1 MIIRSIIALIIF
13 VAFFNDQIATVT
25 AMSPYSILGVS
36 RTATDKQIE
45 AQYRKMRSK
54 HRRSRLKKNMVR
66 QAYDQIM
73 VERKFNQRNDP
84 SNVDTS
90 FTPAK
95 PKVPQVI
102 NE

>member
-1 MIIRSIIALIIF
+1 
-13 VAFFNDQIATVT
+13 
-25 AMSPYSILGVS
+25 
-36 RTATDKQIE
+36 
-45 AQYRKMRSK
+45 MRSK